1 MFKAFSGV
9 IKGRVQGVGFRYST
23 KIKAD
28 ELQLTGWVRNL
39 PDGTVEIIANGSL
52 LALEQFMHYLK
63 AGPIGSQ
70 VESAEFR
77 WLPEP
82 QKYRGFE
89 ILG

>member
-1 MFKAFSGV
+1 MIKAFSGV
-9 IKGRVQGVGFRYST
+9 IKGRVQGVGFRYSA

-39 PDGTVEIIANGSL
+39 PDESVEILANGPLS
-52 LALEQFMHYLK
+52 ALEQFMHYLK

-70 VESAEFR
+70 VESAEFQ

-82 QKYRGFE
+82 QEYRGFE
-89 ILG
+89 IRG